1 MKTAYRPL
9 LAVAFLLCFAALIAH
24 GQYAHTRGVEILDG
38 AGHPIQLKGTNL
50 GNWLVPEGYMW
61 RLNGGPQSP
70 KEIEGFVTELIGP
83 TRADEFWKIYRDR
96 YITRDDIRFIRAQ
109 GFNVVRVPLHW
120 KLFQT
125 DDAEGFRL
133 LDRVVQWS
141 QEAGLY
147 VVLDLHAAPGGQT
160 GTNIDDGHGYPWLL
174 RDAGAQ
180 QQTIDLWTRL
190 ARHYRNQPAV
200 LGYDLLNEP
209 IPNYPGY
216 EDLHP
221 ALEPL
226 YKRIAAAIRAVDP
239 HHILVLGGAEWDGDF
254 SVFGPPFDSNTI
266 YELHKYWAGV
276 NQSTLDPFIAFR
288 DKYHVPIWLG
298 ESGENTDEWIASFR
312 ALLDRNSIGWSFW
325 PYKKMQATSALVSFP
340 PPAGWDQIMAFAKL
354 PRGDGSVK
362 ARIAQRPPQSVID
375 AALAEFLE
383 NIEFRKC
390 TVNAGYIHALL
401 PDAPAQ
407 LAGPVNT
414 AWP

>member
-1 MKTAYRPL
+1 MKAACRPI
-9 LAVAFLLCFAALIAH
+9 LAVAILFCFAASSIR
-24 GQYAHTRGVEILDG
+24 GQYAHTRGVAILDG
-38 AGHPIQLKGTNL
+38 TNHPIQLKGTNL

-61 RLNGGPQSP
+61 RFDGGPQSP
-70 KEIEGFVTELIGP
+70 KEIEAFLTELVGP
-83 TRADEFWKIYRDR
+83 TRADEFWKTYRDR
-96 YITRDDIRFIRAQ
+96 YITQNDIRFIRAQ
-109 GFNVVRVPLHW
+109 GFNMVRVPLHW

-133 LDRVVQWS
+133 LDRVVQWCH
-141 QEAGLY
+141 EAGLY
-147 VVLDLHAAPGGQT
+147 VILDLHAAPGGQT
-160 GTNIDDGHGYPWLL
+160 GANIDDGYGYPWLL

-216 EDLHP
+216 EALHP

-226 YKRIAAAIRAVDP
+226 YKRITAAIRVVDR
-239 HHILVLGGAEWDGDF
+239 HHILILGGAEWDGDF

-266 YELHKYWAGV
+266 YQLHKYWVGV
-276 NQSTLDPFIAFR
+276 NQSTLDPFIAYR

-298 ESGENTDEWIASFR
+298 ESGENTDEWVTRFR
-312 ALLDRNSIGWSFW
+312 TLLDSNSIGWAFW
-325 PYKKMQATSALVSFP
+325 PYKKMQAASAPVSFA
-340 PPAGWDQIMAFAKL
+340 PPAGWDQIVAYAKL

-362 ARIAQRPPQSVID
+362 ERLKERPPQMVID
-375 AALAEFLE
+375 AALAGLLE
-383 NIEFRKC
+383 NIELEKC
-390 TVNAGYIHALL
+390 IVNAGYIHALL

-407 LAGPVNT
+407 STDHTP
-414 AWP
+414 

>member
-1 MKTAYRPL
+1 MKVACRPI
-9 LAVAFLLCFAALIAH
+9 LAVAILFCFAAPSVLA
-24 GQYAHTRGVEILDG
+24 QYAHTKGVEILDG
-38 AGHPIQLKGTNL
+38 ANHPIQLKGTNL

-61 RLNGGPQSP
+61 RFDGGPQSP
-70 KEIEGFVTELIGP
+70 KEIEAFLTELVGP
-83 TRADEFWKIYRDR
+83 TRADEFWKTYRDR
-96 YITRDDIRFIRAQ
+96 YVTRDDIRFIRAQ
-109 GFNVVRVPLHW
+109 GFNMVRVPLHW

-147 VVLDLHAAPGGQT
+147 VILDLHAAPGGQT

-216 EDLHP
+216 EVLHP

-226 YKRIAAAIRAVDP
+226 YKRIATAIRSVDRN
-239 HHILVLGGAEWDGDF
+239 HILILGGAEWDGDF

-266 YELHKYWAGV
+266 YQLHKYWTGV
-276 NQSTLDPFIAFR
+276 NQSTLEPFIAYR

-298 ESGENTDEWIASFR
+298 ESGENTDEWVTHFR
-312 ALLDRNSIGWSFW
+312 TLLDTNSIGWAFW
-325 PYKKMQATSALVSFP
+325 PYKKMQVTSAPVSFA
-340 PPAGWDQIMAFAKL
+340 PPAGWDQIVAYAKL

-362 ARIAQRPPQSVID
+362 ERLKERPPQTVID
-375 AALAEFLE
+375 AALAGLLE
-383 NIEFRKC
+383 NIEFEKC

-401 PDAPAQ
+401 PDAPTQ
-407 LAGPVNT
+407 PTGHTP
-414 AWP
+414 